1 MASELTKPDY
11 GTGLM
16 AFWAEIDDEYLM
28 RYQQWHN
35 CEHVPERVS
44 TPGFRRGRR
53 YRCVSG
59 APHFLMIYETESPAT
74 LASAPYLAKLD
85 APTPWTR
92 EALTHFRDPARGIYA
107 LVEAAGEE
115 GAFCAAWLTALR
127 FEPTAEV
134 APGDMRA
141 WLAAMAARPGVG
153 RVQLWRA
160 DLAAS
165 GIVTSERRIYG
176 GAAAGD
182 HLLLLIEAET
192 PGDAEGAV
200 LAAGDA
206 AVPAL
211 AAREAEIVGRYWLE
225 LYHHSPEL
233 AGHAR

>member
-1 MASELTKPDY
+1 MAKPDY
-11 GTGLM
+11 GAGLM
-16 AFWAEIDDEYLM
+16 AFWSDIDDDYLL

-35 CEHVPERVS
+35 CEHMPERVS

-59 APHFLMIYETESPAT
+59 GPHFLMMYETESPAT
-74 LASAPYLAKLD
+74 LASAPYLAKLE

-92 EALTHFRDPARGIYA
+92 EALTHFRNPARGIYA
-107 LVEAAGEE
+107 LVDSAGAE
-115 GAFCAAWLTALR
+115 GRFCAAWLTALR
-127 FEPTAEV
+127 FEPSAGV
-134 APGDMRA
+134 AAADMRA
-141 WLAAMAARPGVG
+141 WLDAMAAQPGVG

-160 DLAAS
+160 DVAAS

-192 PGDAEGAV
+192 PQDAEGGV

-211 AAREAEIVGRYWLE
+211 AARQAEISGRYWLE
-225 LYHHSPEL
+225 IYHHSQER
-233 AGHAR
+233 AGTSA